1 VVASAKLTCMIHET
15 QMSITCNI
23 VIQAAVL
30 GVQGPEAFTIGDM
43 VSDI

>member
-1 VVASAKLTCMIHET
+1 MIALAKLTCMIHET
-15 QMSITCNI
+15 QMSIMCNI
-23 VIQAAVL
+23 VTQAAVL